1 MAHADFS
8 IATIEWGANTITLLD
23 LMKDILGITDNTQDI
38 ELSMYLQIA
47 GEACEKY
54 IDNKIASQTYVETF
68 SHARSQV
75 ALRYYP
81 VVSITSVV
89 IDGDEDNAITDY
101 TQFKDSGID
110 WLVGNNSLCTLTVSQ
125 CFRSLEIGYRAG
137 YEPIPAELG
146 YAVVVAGIAYQSER
160 GAVSGAVKKEHV
172 VGVGSVEYDVGDDVA
187 TGVGL
192 LPAGIIPVLDTY
204 RRYHV

>member
-1 MAHADFS
+1 MAADFS
-8 IATIEWGANTITLLD
+8 VSTIEWGANTITLLE
-23 LMKDILGITDNTQDI
+23 LMKQILGITDSAQDV
-38 ELSMYLQIA
+38 ELSMYLQMA

-54 IDNKIASQTYVETF
+54 IDNKIAEQTVEESF
-68 SHARSQV
+68 SKSFDPV
-75 ALRYYP
+75 ALRYWP
-81 VVSITSVV
+81 VVSL
-89 IDGDEDNAITDY
+89 
-101 TQFKDSGID
+101 DS
-110 WLVGNNSLCTLTVSQ
+110 LTVDGTDVLAGWEAFKSDGIEWAVKEKCSSSSSS
-125 CFRSLEIGYRAG
+125 CFEQMVVGYTAG
-137 YEPIPAELG
+137 YEPIPTELG
-146 YAVVVAGIAYQSER
+146 YAVTVAGIAYQSER